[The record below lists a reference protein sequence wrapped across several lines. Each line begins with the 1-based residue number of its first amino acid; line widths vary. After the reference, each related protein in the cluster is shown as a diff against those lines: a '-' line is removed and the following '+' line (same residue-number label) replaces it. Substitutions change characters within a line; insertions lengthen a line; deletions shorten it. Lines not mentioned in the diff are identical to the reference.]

1 MLNLSWYVNDG
12 QFVFLYFGG
21 PFSGRMFLST
31 WTRNLLQCFGCF
43 LGLGSLDCPQ
53 VSLRT
58 IKFCYPF
65 YLFIYLL
72 SWVIN
77 FIFTELILH
86 LTTYLGSWA
95 LVAPIFIARFLS
107 NNCPFL
113 LEVISVKSFGLF
125 PFQAQPS

>member
-1 MLNLSWYVNDG
+1 LFVGD
-12 QFVFLYFGG
+12 QFHFHRPHFA
-21 PFSGRMFLST
+21 
-31 WTRNLLQCFGCF
+31 
-43 LGLGSLDCPQ
+43 
-53 VSLRT
+53 
-58 IKFCYPF
+58 
-65 YLFIYLL
+65 
-72 SWVIN
+72 
-77 FIFTELILH
+77 